1 MKSLKIIDCTFRDG
15 GYYNAWNFS
24 KELIDAYLTTMS
36 SSAIDY
42 VEIGFR
48 AISNKGFKGACAFS
62 SDDFIRGLDAPKD
75 LKIGVMINAA
85 DLVNYAEGVVPAI
98 HKMFVEAKKSP
109 VTLVR
114 IAAHIGEVAAAAEAT
129 RELKKMGYVVG
140 LNLMQVTE
148 SSEEDLSKAIKLV
161 SSAKP
166 DVLYFADSLGSMNMQ
181 DTQRMVQLFQKDWK
195 GHIGIHAHDNMNNA
209 LSNTLHAIEYGVTWV
224 DSTVYGMGRGA
235 GNTKT
240 EYLVLELQN
249 PRLNIS
255 PLLGLVEKYFKPM
268 QQQYGWGAN
277 LYYYLAG
284 KYGIHPTYIQQM
296 LSDSRYDKADILSVI
311 EHLKNE
317 GGRTFNLELM
327 EQGKNFYVGSEKG
340 TWNPEKELNG
350 RTILI
355 LGSGPSVAEH
365 KEAIENLVRR
375 NSLYVMSLNAQS
387 VIDPKL
393 VNLRVACHPV
403 RLLADCDD
411 YVKFPQPLATPA
423 SSLPDSVRSALGST
437 TLLDYGLNIKK
448 DMFEFNETGCTIP
461 KLLGIAYALSI
472 ISSGKASKVLLA
484 GFDGYSADDPRT
496 AEMDYV
502 FECYR
507 KTKGALSLQAITPTR
522 YKIEKNSVY
531 AI

>member
-1 MKSLKIIDCTFRDG
+1 MKNLKVIDCTFRDG

-24 KELIDAYLTTMS
+24 KDLIDSYLTTMVS
-36 SSAIDY
+36 SGIDY

-48 AISNKGFKGACAFS
+48 AITNKGFKGACAFS
-62 SDDFIRGLDAPKD
+62 SDDFIRSLGASKE

-85 DLVNYAEGVVPAI
+85 DLSNYAEGVIPAV

-109 VTLVR
+109 VSLVR
-114 IAAHIGEVAAAAEAT
+114 IAAHIGEANVAAEAT
-129 RELKKMGYVVG
+129 RELKKMGYTVG

-148 SSEEDLSKAIKLV
+148 CSEAELAKAIQQV
-161 SSAKP
+161 SSSSP
-166 DVLYFADSLGSMNMQ
+166 DVLYFADSLGSMNTQ
-181 DTQRMVQLFQKDWK
+181 DTEKMVQLFKKDWK
-195 GHIGIHAHDNMNNA
+195 GEIGIHAHDNMNNA
-209 LSNTLHAIEYGVTWV
+209 LSNTLHAIECGVTWV
-224 DSTVYGMGRGA
+224 DCTVNGMGRGA
-235 GNTKT
+235 GNAKT

-249 PRLNIS
+249 PKLNIS

-268 QQQYGWGAN
+268 QQEYGWGPN

-284 KYGIHPTYIQQM
+284 KHGIHPTYIQQM
-296 LSDSRYDKADILSVI
+296 LSDSRYDKADMLSVI

-327 EQGKNFYVGSEKG
+327 EQGKNFFVGSEKG
-340 TWNPEKELNG
+340 TWNPEKELSNK
-350 RTILI
+350 TVLI
-355 LGSGPSVAEH
+355 LGSGPSVGEH
-365 KEAIENLVRR
+365 KAAIEQFIQRT
-375 NSLYVMSLNAQS
+375 SPYVISLNAQS
-387 VIDPKL
+387 IIDPKF

-411 YVKFPQPLATPA
+411 YAKFPQPLATPV
-423 SSLPDSVRSALGST
+423 STLPDSVRSSLGST
-437 TLLDYGLNIKK
+437 KLLDYGLNVKK
-448 DMFEFNETGCTIP
+448 DTFEFNETGCAMP

-472 ISSGKASKVLLA
+472 VSSGKANKILLA

-502 FECYR
+502 FDCYR
-507 KTKGALSLQAITPTR
+507 KAKGAVNVQAITPTR

-531 AI
+531 AL